1 MPARENWEN
10 RRHSTA
16 YIPFS
21 IYECRIPEEIRNVP
35 LHWHDE
41 FEINRILR
49 GRGEFICQD
58 DKVVAGAGDLLVL
71 PPDTL
76 HAAYPL
82 EGEELIYQALVFS
95 PAMLGA
101 DGNDRCAVEYLRPM
115 VKGSIRPTVLIC
127 PGVDNYRELMETA
140 DRIFSQFNS
149 ANHSVNQSMDRSVNR
164 SIDRSITQSK
174 TRRMTQIVSQSMD
187 QSNEELPVGMVNYEN
202 GESAKSRDKTDSKRG
217 ADSVES
223 KIRGI
228 HERSPREDLLLKSD
242 LLRFFGMLPCVG
254 QELCEENSVSY
265 TEMIRPALEFMV
277 ENFREPISVEM
288 LAGFAHLSKSYFMSC
303 FKKAAGIGAI
313 EYLAQLRINAAC
325 RMLTD
330 TTASI
335 SDIAYHCGYNNLS
348 NFNRQ
353 FRSVAGCSPRE
364 YRRSRD

>member
-1 MPARENWEN
+1 MPARETWEN

-41 FEINRILR
+41 FEINRILK

-58 DKVVAGAGDLLVL
+58 EKVVAGEGDLLVL

-76 HAAYPL
+76 HAAYPF

-115 VKGSIRPTVLIC
+115 AKGSIRPIVLVC
-127 PGVDNYRELMETA
+127 PGVENYRELTETA
-140 DRIFSQFNS
+140 DRIFSQFDS
-149 ANHSVNQSMDRSVNR
+149 ANR
-164 SIDRSITQSK
+164 
-174 TRRMTQIVSQSMD
+174 
-187 QSNEELPVGMVNYEN
+187 SNEELQVQ
-202 GESAKSRDKTDSKRG
+202 
-217 ADSVES
+217 
-223 KIRGI
+223 
-228 HERSPREDLLLKSD
+228 ERSPREDLLLKSD
-242 LLRFFGMLPCVG
+242 LLRFFALLPCVG
-254 QELCEENSVSY
+254 QEMKEESSVSY

-277 ENFREPISVEM
+277 ENFREAISIEM
-288 LAGFAHLSKSYFMSC
+288 LAELVHLSKSYFMSC

-330 TTASI
+330 TTTSI
-335 SDIAYHCGYNNLS
+335 SDIAYNCGYNNLS

-353 FRSVAGCSPRE
+353 FRNVAGCSPRE
-364 YRRSRD
+364 YRRNRD

>member
-1 MPARENWEN
+1 MPARETWEN

-58 DKVVAGAGDLLVL
+58 DKVVAGEGDLLVL

-76 HAAYPL
+76 HAAYPF

-101 DGNDRCAVEYLRPM
+101 DGSDRCAVEYLRPM
-115 VKGSIRPTVLIC
+115 VKGSIRPTTLVC
-127 PGVDNYRELMETA
+127 PSTENYEELMATA
-140 DRIFSQFNS
+140 KRFFSQF
-149 ANHSVNQSMDRSVNR
+149 
-164 SIDRSITQSK
+164 
-174 TRRMTQIVSQSMD
+174 
-187 QSNEELPVGMVNYEN
+187 
-202 GESAKSRDKTDSKRG
+202 ESAKFSEESVRDTG
-217 ADSVES
+217 NYES
-223 KIRGI
+223 RGI
-228 HERSPREDLLLKSD
+228 GKVRSPKEDLLLKSD
-242 LLRFFGMLPCVG
+242 LLRFFALLPCVG
-254 QELCEENSVSY
+254 QDSGGESSVSY

-335 SDIAYHCGYNNLS
+335 SDIAYNCGYNNLS

-353 FRSVAGCSPRE
+353 FRNVAGCSPRE

>member
-16 YIPFS
+16 YIPYS

-41 FEINRILR
+41 FEINRILK

-58 DKVVAGAGDLLVL
+58 DKMIAGEGELLVL

-76 HAAYPL
+76 HAAYSFG
-82 EGEELIYQALVFS
+82 GEDLIYQALVFS

-115 VKGSIRPTVLIC
+115 VKGNIRPTVLIC
-127 PGVDNYRELMETA
+127 PGVENYKELMETA
-140 DRIFSQFNS
+140 DRIFSQF
-149 ANHSVNQSMDRSVNR
+149 
-164 SIDRSITQSK
+164 
-174 TRRMTQIVSQSMD
+174 
-187 QSNEELPVGMVNYEN
+187 
-202 GESAKSRDKTDSKRG
+202 DS
-217 ADSVES
+217 
-223 KIRGI
+223 GI

-242 LLRFFGMLPCVG
+242 LLRFFGLLPCVG
-254 QELCEENSVSY
+254 QELGEESSVSY

-277 ENFREPISVEM
+277 ENYREPISVEM
-288 LAGFAHLSKSYFMSC
+288 LAELVHLSKSYFMSC

-353 FRSVAGCSPRE
+353 FRSAIGCSPRE